1 MNLAILLTL
10 GAAAT
15 WAIGMTIAKPG
26 IRHLDRLSYMLIRW
40 SIVAVLA
47 LLYGGI
53 RGTLEFPSVWGV
65 GMAALAGLLDAG
77 VGGFFFLMAMQRTT
91 AFRATTL
98 ASTAPLWGVFA
109 SILLLDELLRWQAI
123 AAAVLVVIGSMLLVE
138 RRRSRHSNSSAGAL
152 FALLTGFFF
161 GVAETV
167 PSKLALNA
175 GVPPETLLLVFAVA
189 GVVGILA
196 ILPFLRRRIPVHI
209 EPRGLFFVSVSAI
222 VGAFLGWLLWL
233 NGLELA
239 PASILSPIR
248 GATLLF
254 AFVYSIL
261 FLRER
266 PSGRACFGVLA
277 VLAGVL
283 LVSVMS

>member
-1 MNLAILLTL
+1 MNLAIFLAL
-10 GAAAT
+10 GSAAA

-26 IRHLDRLSYMLIRW
+26 IRHLDRLTYMVTRW
-40 SIVAVLA
+40 SIVAILT
-47 LLYGGI
+47 LLYATI
-53 RGTLEFPSVWGV
+53 RGALIFPSAFGV
-65 GMAALAGLLDAG
+65 GMAALSGLLDAA

-91 AFRATTL
+91 AYRATTL

-109 SILLLDELLRWQAI
+109 SILFLSEPLRWQAI
-123 AAAVLVVIGSMLLVE
+123 VAAMLVILGSSLLVE
-138 RRRSRHSNSSAGAL
+138 RRKSHHPDSRAGAL
-152 FALLTGFFF
+152 YALLTGLLW

-167 PSKLALNA
+167 PSKLSLDA
-175 GVPPETLLLVFAVA
+175 GMPPETLLLIFASA

-196 ILPFLRRRIPVHI
+196 ILPFLRKRIPVHI

-222 VGAFLGWLLWL
+222 GGAFLGWLLWL
-233 NGLELA
+233 YGLELA

-254 AFVYSIL
+254 AFAYSIL

-266 PSGRACFGVLA
+266 PSCRALLGVLT

-283 LVSVMS
+283 LVSFIS